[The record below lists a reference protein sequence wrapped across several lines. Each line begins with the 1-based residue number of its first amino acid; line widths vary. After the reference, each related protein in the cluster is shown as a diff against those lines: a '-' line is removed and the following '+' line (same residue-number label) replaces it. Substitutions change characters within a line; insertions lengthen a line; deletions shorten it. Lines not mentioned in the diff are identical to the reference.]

1 MRATK
6 GMDDMRLES
15 LLPGLR
21 RTRLLA
27 VCAGAVL
34 LAACANFK
42 GINSNAHLD
51 TPGDFA
57 TAASLPGQGGRWPAQ
72 NWAENIGGSSLQD
85 LVNEALAGNPNLQ
98 AVEARVNAARAMGEA
113 AGAARKPTVGAS
125 ASDTYERF
133 TEYGLI
139 PPPFGGQYYSDV
151 ELGLNF
157 NYDFD
162 FWGKHDAELR
172 AAVSDEKAAE
182 AEQYNARLMIATAVA
197 RTWIQLA
204 RQYEQ
209 LDIVQRQQA
218 IRAQVDKLTQLRLNA
233 GLDTQTEKQTTILQ
247 TAALKNEEAQWQ
259 EAIAL
264 SRNQLGALLGKGPD
278 RGLSIPAPA
287 LPATS
292 AADLPDNLPL
302 DLVGRRPDIVAARW
316 RVEAAQGG
324 IADAR
329 AQFYPNVNLTAFIG
343 QSALAWSDILK
354 PGARTLGLG
363 PAVTMPVFEGG
374 RLRAQLKGRV
384 AAYDGAIAT
393 YNQAINDALR
403 DVADQVQSA
412 HYAKVQS
419 DNQHTATAAA
429 EANLKLARQR
439 EDVGTGNMLQVLG
452 SESAWLMQ
460 RKLQTDIDAR
470 RADLRVSLIK
480 ALGGGF
486 DAGAAGLAVPAANTN
501 SSNSN
506 TGKSAS

>member
-1 MRATK
+1 MN
-6 GMDDMRLES
+6 DMRIDS
-15 LLPGLR
+15 PFPGMR
-21 RTRLLA
+21 RVGLA
-27 VCAGAVL
+27 AACAAAVL
-34 LAACANFK
+34 LAACANYR
-42 GINSNAHLD
+42 GISSSAHLD
-51 TPGDFA
+51 APGEFA
-57 TAASLPGQGGRWPAQ
+57 SSTSLPGQGGKWPSQ
-72 NWAENIGGSSLQD
+72 NWAEDIGGASLQD

-98 AVEARVNAARAMGEA
+98 AAQARVNAARAMLDA
-113 AGAARKPTVGAS
+113 AGAARKPIVGAS

-157 NYDFD
+157 SYDFD

-172 AAVSDEKAAE
+172 QAVSDEKAVE

-218 IRAQVDKLTQLRLNA
+218 VRAQVDKLTQLRLNA
-233 GLDTQTEKQTTILQ
+233 GLDTQAEKQTTIQQ
-247 TAALKNEEAQWQ
+247 TAALKNEETQWQ

-278 RGLSIPAPA
+278 RGLSIPAPV
-287 LPATS
+287 LPAAS
-292 AADLPDNLPL
+292 ASDLPDNLTL
-302 DLVGRRPDIVAARW
+302 DLIGRRPDIVAARW

-324 IADAR
+324 IADAK
-329 AQFYPNVNLTAFIG
+329 AQFYPNVNITAFIG

-354 PGARTLGLG
+354 PGARTLGVG
-363 PAVTMPVFEGG
+363 PAITMPVFEGG
-374 RLRAQLKGRV
+374 RLRAQLKGRT

-393 YNQAINDALR
+393 YNQALNDALH

-419 DNQHTATAAA
+419 DNQHVATAAA

-439 EDVGTGNMLQVLG
+439 EQVGTINMLQVLG
-452 SESAWLMQ
+452 TESAWLAQ
-460 RKLQTDIDAR
+460 RKLQLDIDAR

-486 DAGAAGLAVPAANTN
+486 DANAASLAAPANSSTNTN
-501 SSNSN
+501 N
-506 TGKSAS
+506 GKSAS

>member
-1 MRATK
+1 
-6 GMDDMRLES
+6 MDDMKIES
-15 LLPGLR
+15 LFPGMR
-21 RTRLLA
+21 RMGLLA
-27 VCAGAVL
+27 VCASAVL
-34 LAACANFK
+34 LAACANYK
-42 GINSNAHLD
+42 GISSNAHMD
-51 TPGDFA
+51 GAGDFA
-57 TAASLPGQGGRWPAQ
+57 TATSLPGQGGHWPRQ
-72 NWAENIGGSSLQD
+72 NWAENIGGSPLQD

-98 AVEARVNAARAMGEA
+98 AAQARINGARAMAEA
-113 AGAARKPTVGAS
+113 AGAAKKPTVGAS

-139 PPPFGGQYYSDV
+139 PPPYGGQYYSDV
-151 ELGLNF
+151 ELGMNF

-172 AAVSDEKAAE
+172 RAVSDEKAAE

-197 RTWIQLA
+197 RTWVQLG

-209 LDIVQRQQA
+209 LEIVQRQQA

-247 TAALKNEEAQWQ
+247 TAALKNEESQWQ

-278 RGLSIPAPA
+278 RGLSIAAPV
-287 LPATS
+287 LPAAS

-302 DLVGRRPDIVAARW
+302 ELIGRRPDVVAARW

-324 IADAR
+324 IADAK
-329 AQFYPNVNLTAFIG
+329 AQFYPNVNITAFIG
-343 QSALAWSDILK
+343 QSALEWADILK
-354 PGARTLGLG
+354 PGARTLGIG
-363 PAVTMPVFEGG
+363 PAITMPVFEGG

-393 YNQAINDALR
+393 YNQALNDALH

-419 DNQHTATAAA
+419 DTQHTATDAA

-439 EDVGTGNMLQVLG
+439 EQVGTVNMLQVLG
-452 SESAWLMQ
+452 TESSWLAQ
-460 RKLQTDIDAR
+460 RKVQTDIDAR
-470 RADLRVSLIK
+470 RADLRIALIK

-486 DAGAAGLAVPAANTN
+486 DANGAGLAAPVAPAAPANTTSTNTN
-501 SSNSN
+501 NGN
-506 TGKSAS
+506 SAS

>member
-1 MRATK
+1 MK
-6 GMDDMRLES
+6 IES
-15 LLPGLR
+15 LLPRLQRTGLV
-21 RTRLLA
+21 A
-27 VCAGAVL
+27 ACASAVL
-34 LAACANFK
+34 LAACANYK
-42 GINSNAHLD
+42 GIGSNTHMDA
-51 TPGDFA
+51 PGEFA
-57 TAASLPGQGGRWPAQ
+57 TATSLPGQGGKWPAQ
-72 NWAENIGGSSLQD
+72 NWAESVGGALLQE
-85 LVNEALAGNPNLQ
+85 LVDEALAGNPNLQ
-98 AVEARVNAARAMGEA
+98 AAQARVNAARAMIEA
-113 AGAARKPTVGAS
+113 SGATKKPIVGAS

-139 PPPFGGQYYSDV
+139 PPPYAGQYYSDV

-157 NYDFD
+157 SYDFD
-162 FWGKHDAELR
+162 FWGKHDAEIR
-172 AAVSDEKAAE
+172 QAVSDEKAAQ

-218 IRAQVDKLTQLRLNA
+218 IRAQIDKLTLLRLKA
-233 GLDTQTEKQTTILQ
+233 GLDTQSEKQTTIQQ

-278 RGLSIPAPA
+278 RGLSISAPV
-287 LPATS
+287 LPAYAS
-292 AADLPDNLPL
+292 ADLPDNLPL
-302 DLVGRRPDIVAARW
+302 DLLGRRPDIVAARW

-324 IADAR
+324 IADAK
-329 AQFYPNVNLTAFIG
+329 AQFYPNVNITAFIG

-354 PGARTLGLG
+354 PGARTLGGG
-363 PAVTMPVFEGG
+363 PAITMPVFEGG

-393 YNQAINDALR
+393 YNQALNDALR
-403 DVADQVQSA
+403 DAADQVQSS
-412 HYAKVQS
+412 HYAKLQS
-419 DNQHTATAAA
+419 DNQRAATEAA

-439 EDVGTGNMLQVLG
+439 EQVGTTNMLQVLG
-452 SESAWLMQ
+452 TESAWLSQ
-460 RKLQTDIDAR
+460 RKIQLDIDAR

-486 DAGAAGLAVPAANTN
+486 DAEAAGLATPSTK
-501 SSNSN
+501 SNN
-506 TGKSAS
+506 GNSAS